1 MGRTGLFL
9 VFMGILFLMPLT
21 ALAASAGKMVS
32 KGNTAYAAGKYDEAL
47 KAYEEASVVAPESAR
62 IYFNKGAAY
71 YRQGDYTRAI
81 EAFENAA
88 LNNRDGVIDA
98 RARFNLGNCAFRV
111 AEGQKDHDPRQALD
125 AYKKS
130 IRHFQEALERDAG
143 FTEAAENIEVVR
155 LIMKSVLDEI
165 KKQEEAA
172 QKEQSDAENTAEKI
186 KQLIE
191 DQQALLDRNIDLST
205 REREDGA
212 DDALQGKRDDLSDLS
227 VNQTNLRDKT
237 RDFLE
242 SMLKEK
248 QNPLDPARPP
258 EVHMENA
265 VTEQDNAIEE
275 LENNR
280 AASAQPNQL
289 KAVEELEKALAS
301 LDEKENQKEQGKQ
314 PEEGQPQPDEPSGQ
328 DPARDEQN
336 REQDQAAG
344 VQFPDDAQN
353 ILDEEKENQKRR
365 RLPASG
371 GYREVDKDW

>member
-9 VFMGILFLMPLT
+9 VFMGILLLMPLT

-111 AEGQKDHDPRQALD
+111 AEGQKDHDPRQSLD

-172 QKEQSDAENTAEKI
+172 QKEQADAEKTAEKI

-191 DQQALLDRNIDLST
+191 DQQALLDRNMDLST

-212 DDALQGKRDDLSDLS
+212 DDALQGK
-227 VNQTNLRDKT
+227 
-237 RDFLE
+237 
-242 SMLKEK
+242 
-248 QNPLDPARPP
+248 PA
-258 EVHMENA
+258 
-265 VTEQDNAIEE
+265 D
-275 LENNR
+275 
-280 AASAQPNQL
+280 
-289 KAVEELEKALAS
+289 
-301 LDEKENQKEQGKQ
+301 
-314 PEEGQPQPDEPSGQ
+314 
-328 DPARDEQN
+328 
-336 REQDQAAG
+336 
-344 VQFPDDAQN
+344 
-353 ILDEEKENQKRR
+353 
-365 RLPASG
+365 
-371 GYREVDKDW
+371 